1 VVEMSDLSKHDHD
14 LPRQQRAIRDKCFH
28 PTGKFVEFKKKE
40 IEQSIPDRFEQI
52 VRQFP
57 DRIAVR
63 TRNDTLTYT
72 ELNAMANRIAHTL
85 LERQGRKTQLV
96 AILLEKDVPQLA
108 AMLAVMKAGKFFL
121 ILDPS
126 FPKAR
131 IANMVE
137 DSRAKLVVT
146 NRQYA
151 SVASEVA
158 TSGCQLME
166 WESIDGATSSDD
178 IGLRIS
184 PKALAFINYTSGSTG
199 EPKGLL
205 RTHRMILHNIMLRTN
220 LVHVCE
226 HDRIS
231 LLGVRGEYARHDWPS
246 H

>member
-1 VVEMSDLSKHDHD
+1 MNKSLRFPEE
-14 LPRQQRAIRDKCFH
+14 LPLEQKAIRAKCFH
-28 PTGKFVEFKKKE
+28 PSGTFVEFKKEE
-40 IEQSIPDRFEQI
+40 IEQSIPDRFEKI

-63 TRNDTLTYT
+63 TRNDTLTYN

-121 ILDPS
+121 VLDPS

-131 IANMVE
+131 IATMVE

-146 NRQYA
+146 NRWHA
-151 SVASEVA
+151 SLVSEVA

-178 IGLRIS
+178 IGLRIL
-184 PKALAFINYTSGSTG
+184 PKALAFINYTSR
-199 EPKGLL
+199 L
-205 RTHRMILHNIMLRTN
+205 
-220 LVHVCE
+220 C
-226 HDRIS
+226 
-231 LLGVRGEYARHDWPS
+231 AA
-246 H
+246 